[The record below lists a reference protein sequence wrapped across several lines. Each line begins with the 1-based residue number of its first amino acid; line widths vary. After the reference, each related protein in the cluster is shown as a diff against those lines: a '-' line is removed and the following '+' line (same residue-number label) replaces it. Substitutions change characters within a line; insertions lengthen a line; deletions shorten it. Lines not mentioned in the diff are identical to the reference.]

1 MMWKERAMAMNQKW
15 MALLMTGS
23 LLTGAGGTYAAMT
36 WKAAEEEVPM
46 QLQSQ
51 TITETV
57 SNLQAEKN
65 PNIKE
70 ANMDKV
76 VQAFQLIKGS
86 YVEEVKE
93 EQLVEGAIQGMLT
106 TLDDPYSVYMD
117 QETAKQFNDMLDS
130 SFEGIGAEVSMVDGK
145 TIIVAP
151 FKDSPAEKAGIK
163 PNDQILSV
171 DGISVDGLDLYETTL
186 KIRGEK
192 GTTVELEIMRQGLKD
207 PIKITVK
214 RDEIPQITVY
224 SKVKKQDGKS
234 IGYMEITSF
243 SEETAKEFKK
253 QLKELEEKQIEGLV
267 LDVRGN
273 PGGFLESVQEILK
286 EFVTKDKPYVQIEK
300 RNGEREKILYNARER

>member
-1 MMWKERAMAMNQKW
+1 MNQKW
-15 MALLMTGS
+15 MALLMTGA

-57 SNLQAEKN
+57 SNLQPEKN
-65 PNIKE
+65 PTIQE

-76 VQAFQLIKGS
+76 AQAFQLIKGS
-86 YVEEVKE
+86 YVEDVQE

-151 FKDSPAEKAGIK
+151 FKESPAEKAGIK

-273 PGGFLESVQEILK
+273 PGGFLESVQEILE
-286 EFVTKDKPYVQIEK
+286 EFVEKDKPYVQIEK
-300 RNGEREKILYNARER
+300 RNGERERSG